1 MPSIKA
7 YDVVYLDNEGLE
19 APLELV
25 WFYYSWEEAQK
36 HADEENARMTRH
48 WVTIL
53 RERELNEKH

>member
-7 YDVVYLDNEGLE
+7 YDVVILDKEGTE
-19 APLELV
+19 IPLEMV
-25 WFYYSWEEAQK
+25 WFYHSWDEAQR

-48 WVTIL
+48 WVTVL